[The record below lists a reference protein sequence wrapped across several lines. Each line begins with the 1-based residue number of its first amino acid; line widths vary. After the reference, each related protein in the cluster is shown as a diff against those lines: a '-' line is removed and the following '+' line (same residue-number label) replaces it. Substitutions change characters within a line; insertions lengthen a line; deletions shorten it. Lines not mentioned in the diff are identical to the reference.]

1 MNLWFSICMAVYRE
15 GHTIRMAKNHQA
27 KIIKVMAH
35 PGFYPHAV
43 ESIERLETHISTV
56 FLTGPF
62 VYKIKKPVDMEFLD
76 FSSLEKRRHYCLQE
90 VALNRRLSSG
100 VYIDT
105 VPITH
110 SDGWYTLNGSGEA
123 VEFAVKMHQLAE
135 TDSMQDR
142 LKRATLDDGNIEAL
156 VRLLVGFYA
165 QASTDPE
172 TKSSGGFAWEQNLQ
186 EVEPF
191 AGVWINRRPFEFVR
205 SAARSFYRTHESLF
219 QRRRQDGRIRDCHGD
234 LRTDHIYFTK
244 NGIQIIDCIE
254 FNHHL
259 RYLDII
265 SDLAFLAMDLEYN
278 HFLETAW
285 ALIRLYAE
293 QTDDIGALPLL
304 NFYRCYRA
312 MVRCKVSCL
321 RLRETDSRSANHD
334 AMRAD
339 AGRYLAMAHDY
350 AATFSRPILWV
361 VCGLPA
367 SGKSTI
373 AGALAEVFDISVI
386 RSDVIRKG
394 LFADSTGPSTDS
406 GFGRGLYSAY
416 TTEVTYEQLF
426 ALAQEELKK
435 GKSVVIDATFSLA
448 VKRTEILRIAACR
461 QATPVF
467 VECRAAEPI
476 LAARLLKRKN
486 EPSVSDAR
494 LIHLQAFKKRF
505 EPMARI
511 DNEIHIRVD
520 TENAPAVSLRQILLT
535 EVLWDGAPNKGGK
548 HV

>member
-1 MNLWFSICMAVYRE
+1 MATAVNLGVSIFPILKNFWCRCRQQFSISLTREGFDKKFHSDNYMDISVYEKNTHLWFSVCMSNYRE
-15 GHTIRMAKNHQA
+15 GRTIAMEENHQT
-27 KIIKVMAH
+27 KIIKAMSR

-62 VYKIKKPVDMEFLD
+62 VYKIKKPVEMGFLD

-90 VALNRRLSSG
+90 VALNRRLSSS

-110 SDGWYTLNGSGEA
+110 SNGRYNINGSGEA
-123 VEFAVKMHQLAE
+123 VEFAVKMRQLAE

-165 QASTDPE
+165 QAPTDPE
-172 TKSSGGFAWEQNLQ
+172 TKSSDGFAWEQNLR

-191 AGVWINRRPFEFVR
+191 AGVWINRQSFEFVR
-205 SAARSFYRTHESLF
+205 SAAYSFYRMHKSLF
-219 QRRRQDGRIRDCHGD
+219 QRRRQDGRIKDCHGD
-234 LRTDHIYFTK
+234 LRTSHIYFTK
-244 NGIQIIDCIE
+244 TGIEIIDCIE

-265 SDLAFLAMDLEYN
+265 SDLSFLAMDLEYH
-278 HFLETAW
+278 HFLEAAW
-285 ALIRLYAE
+285 TLIRFYIE

-321 RLRETDSRSANHD
+321 RLRETDNWSANHD
-334 AMRAD
+334 AMRVD

-350 AATFSRPILWV
+350 ATSFSRPILWV

-373 AGALAEVFDISVI
+373 ASALAEVFDISVV
-386 RSDVIRKG
+386 RSDVIRKR
-394 LFADSTGPSTDS
+394 P
-406 GFGRGLYSAY
+406 
-416 TTEVTYEQLF
+416 
-426 ALAQEELKK
+426 
-435 GKSVVIDATFSLA
+435 
-448 VKRTEILRIAACR
+448 ACR
-461 QATPVF
+461 FNRPIHWLWFRT
-467 VECRAAEPI
+467 RAI
-476 LAARLLKRKN
+476 LGVYYRA
-486 EPSVSDAR
+486 
-494 LIHLQAFKKRF
+494 HLR
-505 EPMARI
+505 
-511 DNEIHIRVD
+511 
-520 TENAPAVSLRQILLT
+520 AVVCI
-535 EVLWDGAPNKGGK
+535 GPG
-548 HV
+548 